1 VAYIAHCL
9 LAHLLATTNI
19 AKLVGASCVYI
30 FIYIYIYIYRS
41 APFGATGSPAVHIL
55 GGGVYLFAVM
65 ISIRFCS
72 RLVPAIL
79 QLAGAMGS

>member
-1 VAYIAHCL
+1 M
-9 LAHLLATTNI
+9 
-19 AKLVGASCVYI
+19 
-30 FIYIYIYIYRS
+30 YIYIYRS
-41 APFGATGSPAVHIL
+41 APLGATGSPAVHIL

>member
-1 VAYIAHCL
+1 MYI
-9 LAHLLATTNI
+9 NI
-19 AKLVGASCVYI
+19 Y
-30 FIYIYIYIYRS
+30 IYIYIYIYRS

>member
-1 VAYIAHCL
+1 MAYIAHCL

-19 AKLVGASCVYI
+19 AKLVGASCVYK
-30 FIYIYIYIYRS
+30 YIHIYIYRS